1 MKRILFLALSAV
13 AMLCSELHLAAEAP
27 RRMNQTLGL
36 AVKQT
41 FFDTLQRD
49 VIIPGIMNL
58 QLLLNAS
65 IMEPWTIPLDLL
77 KVNGNLTYVSGN
89 GTDVDNDT

>member
-1 MKRILFLALSAV
+1 MKRILLLALSV
-13 AMLCSELHLAAEAP
+13 VSLFCSELQAP
-27 RRMNQTLGL
+27 HQGRGKLNQTLGL

-41 FFDTLQRD
+41 FFDTLQKE
-49 VIIPGIMNL
+49 VIVPGIMNL

-65 IMEPWTIPLDLL
+65 IMEPWTIPLDIL